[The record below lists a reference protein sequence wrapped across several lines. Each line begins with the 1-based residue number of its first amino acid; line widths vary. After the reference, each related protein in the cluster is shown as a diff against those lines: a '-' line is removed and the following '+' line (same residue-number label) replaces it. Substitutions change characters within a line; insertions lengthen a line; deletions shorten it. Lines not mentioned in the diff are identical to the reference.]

1 MKNSDSEVK
10 SPDVIDASEKGKE
23 PENKDAEKKIVISQG
38 EIPDVLFVVVLES
51 GILFPSMVL
60 PIIPPDERG
69 RAAIESANSQNR
81 FVALLLKKEGAGE
94 GLTEDSLYRIG
105 TAARILKI
113 IKMPDN
119 NISAVVQCLGRIR
132 VEKFIK
138 LEPVPIVKITPLIDT
153 FESTDELEAM
163 WKALQAR
170 VQEYIRLNPSIPDEL
185 QMIALNIEGPSRL
198 ADFVAANLNISVYE
212 KQKILETID
221 VRERM
226 RVVLEYLIKEVE
238 ILKLSNRIQE
248 EIREKIEK
256 HQREFFLREQLKAI
270 RRELGE
276 EKDEKSLNIENY
288 RERVKNKNLPD
299 VVRER
304 VEEELKRLSILPP
317 DAAEYNVIKTY
328 LDLILDLP
336 WTEHTEDNED
346 VRYARKVLDEDHYGL
361 EDVKER
367 IIEFLSIKKLNP
379 ARKGSI
385 LCFAGPPGVGKTSIG
400 RSIARAMGREF
411 FRFSLGGMRDEAEI
425 KGHRRTYIGA
435 MPGKIIQ
442 ALKQVKVNNP
452 VIMLDEID
460 KLGHDF
466 RGDPSSALLEVL
478 DPEQNNSFL
487 DHYLDLPFDLS
498 KVFFIATANY
508 KQDIP
513 APLLDR
519 MEIIDF
525 RSYIIEEKINIAKRY
540 LIPKQIKENG
550 LSDYRIKISDASVR
564 KIIQSYTREAGV
576 RSLERE
582 ISAILRKIGTA
593 IVEKKPYPK
602 VIQPGDVEK
611 YLGVERF
618 KEDTSIRINKSGVAI
633 GLAWTPFGGDVM
645 IIESTRMKGK
655 GGLKLTGKL
664 GDVISESAQIALS
677 FIKSNTGRFSIPD
690 EVFEKFDIHIHFPAG
705 AVPKDGPSAGVTI
718 TSAIISLLYKDRGKK
733 LPRDVAMT
741 GEITLTGDVLPV
753 GGIREK
759 LVAARTNGIKR
770 VFIPRSNM
778 KDTKEVPKEVLSDL
792 EIIPVKHYMDIF
804 TTLFE

>member
-1 MKNSDSEVK
+1 MSNNDSEVK
-10 SPDVIDASEKGKE
+10 NPDVIEAVDRDRE
-23 PENKDAEKKIVISQG
+23 PESREAEKKIVISQG
-38 EIPDVLFVVVLES
+38 EIPDVLFAVVLES

-69 RAAIESANSQNR
+69 RAALESANSQNK
-81 FVALLLKKEGAGE
+81 FVAILLKKEKAGPEISEE
-94 GLTEDSLYRIG
+94 GLYTIG

-119 NISAVVQCLGRIR
+119 NISAVVQCIGRIK
-132 VEKFIK
+132 VEKFVK
-138 LEPVPIVKITPLIDT
+138 LEPVPIVKIVPLIDT
-153 FESTDELEAM
+153 FESTDELEAL
-163 WKALQAR
+163 WKALQSK
-170 VQEYIRLNPSIPDEL
+170 VQEYIKLNPSIPDEL

-212 KQKILETID
+212 KQRILETTD
-221 VRERM
+221 VKVRIRL
-226 RVVLEYLIKEVE
+226 VLEHIMKELE

-248 EIREKIEK
+248 EIREKIER

-270 RRELGE
+270 RKELGE
-276 EKDEKSLNIENY
+276 EKDERSLNIENY
-288 RERVKNKNLPD
+288 QERIKKKNLPD
-299 VVRER
+299 IARER

-317 DAAEYNVIKTY
+317 EAAEYNVIKTY

-346 VRYARKVLDEDHYGL
+346 VRYARRVLDEDHYGL

-367 IIEFLSIKKLNP
+367 VIEFLAIKRLNP
-379 ARKGSI
+379 KRKGSI

-478 DPEQNNSFL
+478 DPEQNSSFL
-487 DHYLDLPFDLS
+487 DHYLDIPFDLS
-498 KVFFIATANY
+498 RVFFIATANY

-519 MEIIDF
+519 MEIVDF

-550 LSDYRIKISDASVR
+550 LSNYKIKLTDKSIS
-564 KIIQSYTREAGV
+564 KIIESYTREAGV
-576 RSLERE
+576 RTLERE
-582 ISAILRKIGTA
+582 IAAVLRKVGTRL
-593 IVEKKPYPK
+593 VEKKAYPREIRPK
-602 VIQPGDVEK
+602 DIEK
-611 YLGVERF
+611 FLGVEKFR
-618 KEDTSIRINKSGVAI
+618 EDTSIRVSRSGVAI

-645 IIESTRMKGK
+645 IIESTKMKGK
-655 GGLKLTGKL
+655 GMLRLTGKL
-664 GDVISESAQIALS
+664 GEVISESAQIALS
-677 FIKSNTGRFSIPD
+677 FIRSNDTRFSIPK
-690 EVFEKFDIHIHFPAG
+690 EMFEKFDIHIHFPAG

-718 TSAIISLLYKDRGKK
+718 TSAIISLLYEGRGKK
-733 LPRDVAMT
+733 LPAKTAMT
-741 GEITLTGDVLPV
+741 GEITLTGEVLPV

-759 LVAARTNGIKR
+759 LVAARANGVKT
-770 VFIPRSNM
+770 VFIPRSNI

-792 EIIPVKHYMDIF
+792 EIIPVKHYSEIF
-804 TTLFE
+804 NAIF

>member
-1 MKNSDSEVK
+1 MSNNDSEVK
-10 SPDVIDASEKGKE
+10 NPDVIEAVDRDRE
-23 PENKDAEKKIVISQG
+23 PESREAEKKIVISQG
-38 EIPDVLFVVVLES
+38 EIPDVLFAVVLES

-69 RAAIESANSQNR
+69 RAALESANSQNK
-81 FVALLLKKEGAGE
+81 FVAILLKKEKAGPEISEE
-94 GLTEDSLYRIG
+94 GLYTIG

-119 NISAVVQCLGRIR
+119 NISAVVQCIGRIK
-132 VEKFIK
+132 VEKFVK
-138 LEPVPIVKITPLIDT
+138 LEPVPIVKIVPLIDT
-153 FESTDELEAM
+153 FESTDELEAL
-163 WKALQAR
+163 WKALQSK
-170 VQEYIRLNPSIPDEL
+170 VQEYIKLNPSIPDEL

-212 KQKILETID
+212 KQRILETTD
-221 VRERM
+221 VKVRIRL
-226 RVVLEYLIKEVE
+226 VLEHIMKELE

-248 EIREKIEK
+248 EIREKIER

-270 RRELGE
+270 RKELGE
-276 EKDEKSLNIENY
+276 EKDERSLNIENY
-288 RERVKNKNLPD
+288 QERIKKKNLPD
-299 VVRER
+299 IARER

-317 DAAEYNVIKTY
+317 EAAEYNVIKTY

-346 VRYARKVLDEDHYGL
+346 VRYARRVLDEDHYGL

-367 IIEFLSIKKLNP
+367 VIEFLAIKRLNP
-379 ARKGSI
+379 KRKGSI

-478 DPEQNNSFL
+478 DPEQNSSFL
-487 DHYLDLPFDLS
+487 DHYLDIPFDLS
-498 KVFFIATANY
+498 RVFFIATANY

-519 MEIIDF
+519 MEIVDF

-550 LSDYRIKISDASVR
+550 LSNYKIKLTDKSIS
-564 KIIQSYTREAGV
+564 KIIESYTREAGV
-576 RSLERE
+576 RTLERE
-582 ISAILRKIGTA
+582 IAAVLRKVGTRL
-593 IVEKKPYPK
+593 VEKKAYPREIRPK
-602 VIQPGDVEK
+602 DIEK
-611 YLGVERF
+611 FLGVEKFR
-618 KEDTSIRINKSGVAI
+618 EDTSIRVSRSGVAI

-645 IIESTRMKGK
+645 IIESTKMKGK
-655 GGLKLTGKL
+655 GMLRLTGKL
-664 GDVISESAQIALS
+664 GEVISESAQIALS
-677 FIKSNTGRFSIPD
+677 FIRSNDTRFSIPK
-690 EVFEKFDIHIHFPAG
+690 EMFEKFDVHIHFPAG

-718 TSAIISLLYKDRGKK
+718 TSAIISLLYEGRGKK
-733 LPRDVAMT
+733 LPAKTAMT
-741 GEITLTGDVLPV
+741 GEITLTGEVLPV

-759 LVAARTNGIKR
+759 LVAARANGVKT
-770 VFIPRSNM
+770 VFIPRSNI

-792 EIIPVKHYMDIF
+792 EIIPVKHYSEIF
-804 TTLFE
+804 NAIF